1 MNSQLFRTKSIDQLI
16 SDADDPTK
24 RLKKTLGWLSLTAL
38 GIGAIIGSGIF
49 VTTGTAAA
57 GEVDRYPSILQA
69 PLLSVLMHGTHAL
82 VTGRPGAGPGIAVSF
97 FAVAMICALA
107 GLCYAELASMIPIAG
122 SAYTYTYATLGEFI
136 AWVIG
141 WDLILEYAVSNMA
154 VAVGFS
160 AYVNNLLDTFHI
172 HIPDSL
178 GTPAYDPLV
187 GWALHF
193 NLLGFVIVMFLTV
206 LLVRGIRESAG
217 ANNLMVG
224 IKILAIVIF
233 CVVAG
238 KYIRPA
244 NLKPFFPNGF
254 QGVLTGGA
262 IVFFSYIGFD
272 SVSTAAE
279 ECRSPKRDVPI
290 GILASLF
297 VCAVFY
303 VAVAVVLTGIQRWDT
318 LNNAAPVA
326 NALEAIG
333 LKATDRWVTVGAL
346 MGMIS
351 SILVYQL
358 GQARVWFA
366 MSRDGLLPAI
376 FSRVHK
382 LFRTPDFAT
391 WVAGFFVA
399 IPAGIFDIGTLVN
412 LSSIGTLFA
421 FILVSI
427 AVLILRKRQPDR
439 PRGFRV
445 PFSPWVPIASI
456 ILCFVLMASLTIEN
470 WVRFF
475 VWLVVG
481 LLFYFDFGVRHS
493 AAGRAA
499 DPAAQRSLMIAT
511 DKALIAL
518 SAVLLVLALLAG
530 AVVVE
535 GAARAGVLERIGLV
549 FLAGISVIFLLRGLK
564 HHRKDSPTAESA

>member
-16 SDADDPTK
+16 SDANDPSK
-24 RLKKTLGWLSLTAL
+24 RLKRTLGWLSLTAL

-49 VTTGTAAA
+49 ITTGTAAA
-57 GEVDRYPSILQA
+57 GEVDRFPSLLQA
-69 PLLSVLMHGTHAL
+69 PLLSVLLHGSHAI

-97 FAVAMICALA
+97 FAVAMVCGLA

-136 AWVIG
+136 AWIIG

-178 GTPAYDPLV
+178 GTPAYDPKI
-187 GWALHF
+187 GWSLHF
-193 NLLGFVIVMFLTV
+193 NVLSFLIVMFLTV

-224 IKILAIVIF
+224 IKLVAIMVF
-233 CVVAG
+233 CIVAS
-238 KYIRPA
+238 KYIQPA
-244 NLKPFFPNGF
+244 NMKPFFPNGF

-272 SVSTAAE
+272 AVSTAAE
-279 ECRSPKRDVPI
+279 ECRNPKRDVPI

-303 VAVAVVLTGIQRWDT
+303 VALAVVLTGIQRWDT

-326 NALEAIG
+326 KALEAIG
-333 LKATDRWVTVGAL
+333 LKLTDRWVTAGAL

-358 GQARVWFA
+358 GQARIWFA
-366 MSRDGLLPAI
+366 MSRDGLLPMI

-382 LFRTPDFAT
+382 AFRTPDFAT

-399 IPAGIFDIGTLVN
+399 IPAGIFDIGTLAD
-412 LSSIGTLFA
+412 LSNIGTLFA

-445 PFSPWVPIASI
+445 PFSPWIPIASVVF
-456 ILCFVLMASLTIEN
+456 CFVLMASLTIEN
-470 WVRFF
+470 WLRFF
-475 VWLVVG
+475 VWLIVG

-493 AAGRAA
+493 TAGRAA
-499 DPAAQRSLMIAT
+499 DPAVQRSLILVT
-511 DKALIAL
+511 DKALMAL
-518 SAVLLVLALLAG
+518 SAVLLALSVVAGGIVLKGLIQTGIIERVGLVVLAFVA
-530 AVVVE
+530 
-535 GAARAGVLERIGLV
+535 I
-549 FLAGISVIFLLRGLK
+549 FFLLRGWK
-564 HHRKDSPTAESA
+564 HYRDDSPLAESA

>member
-1 MNSQLFRTKSIDQLI
+1 MNSQLFRTKSIDRLI
-16 SDADDPTK
+16 ADADLPEH

-49 VTTGTAAA
+49 ITTGTAAA
-57 GEVDRYPSILQA
+57 GEVDRFPSLLQA
-69 PLLSVLMHGTHAL
+69 PLLSVLLHGSHAI

-97 FAVAMICALA
+97 FAVAVVCGLA

-122 SAYTYTYATLGEFI
+122 SAYTYTYATLGELI
-136 AWVIG
+136 AWIIG

-160 AYVNNLLDTFHI
+160 AYVNNLLGTFHI
-172 HIPDSL
+172 HLPDSL
-178 GTPAYDPLV
+178 GTPAYDPAV
-187 GWALHF
+187 GWSPHF
-193 NLLGFVIVMFLTV
+193 NILSFLIVMFLTV

-217 ANNLMVG
+217 ANNIMVA
-224 IKILAIVIF
+224 IKLLAIMIF
-233 CVVAG
+233 CVVAS
-238 KYIRPA
+238 KYIQPA

-272 SVSTAAE
+272 AVSTAAE
-279 ECRSPKRDVPI
+279 ECKNPKRDMPI

-303 VAVAVVLTGIQRWDT
+303 VALAVVLTGIQKWNT

-326 NALEAIG
+326 QALEAIG
-333 LKATDRWVTVGAL
+333 LKLTDRWVTAGAL

-358 GQARVWFA
+358 GQARIWFA

-382 LFRTPDFAT
+382 AFRTPDFAT

-399 IPAGIFDIGTLVN
+399 IPAGIFNIGTLVD
-412 LSSIGTLFA
+412 LSNIGTLFA

-445 PFSPWVPIASI
+445 PFSPWIPIASVVF
-456 ILCFVLMASLTIEN
+456 CFVLMASLTIEN

-475 VWLVVG
+475 VWLIVG

-493 AAGRAA
+493 SAGRAA
-499 DPAAQRSLMIAT
+499 DPAAQRRLVIVT

-518 SAVLLVLALLAG
+518 SATLFVLALVAIG
-530 AVVVE
+530 FIVE
-535 GAARAGVLERIGLV
+535 GAVQTGVIERIGLV
-549 FLAGISVIFLLRGLK
+549 FLSGISILFLLRGWR
-564 HHRKDSPTAESA
+564 HYRKDSPMAETT